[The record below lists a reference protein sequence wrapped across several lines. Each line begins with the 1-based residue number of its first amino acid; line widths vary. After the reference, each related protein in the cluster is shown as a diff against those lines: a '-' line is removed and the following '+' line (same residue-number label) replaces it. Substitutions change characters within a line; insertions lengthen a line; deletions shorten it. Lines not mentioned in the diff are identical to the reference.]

1 MVTLKAASSL
11 QSVGQ
16 DAQRDV
22 QRRNTRSHAYFSAT
36 SVVPSA
42 CAFLRVP
49 MATSRLALATTI
61 GRPREEDLNAHN
73 YKISPS
79 SPYLPP
85 LVQTLIVL
93 IIIRSSICWLFKKC
107 IRATISKCK
116 LLDWSIFFIYSQQNV
131 HHLRNPL
138 FIIRV
143 EWSTAGIL
151 QSHISCKWLCDWLT
165 SSG

>member
-1 MVTLKAASSL
+1 
-11 QSVGQ
+11 VGQ

-73 YKISPS
+73 YKISPFFSLS
-79 SPYLPP
+79 SP
-85 LVQTLIVL
+85 T
-93 IIIRSSICWLFKKC
+93 
-107 IRATISKCK
+107 
-116 LLDWSIFFIYSQQNV
+116 
-131 HHLRNPL
+131 
-138 FIIRV
+138 
-143 EWSTAGIL
+143 STN
-151 QSHISCKWLCDWLT
+151 SYCPYNY
-165 SSG
+165 